1 MTPPPMTTPA
11 PGFRHWLCMVVIV
24 AAAAGA
30 GCSDATPVQETAY
43 LLRVGEDV
51 VTVLEF
57 EKAVELAKAAYPHRM
72 FQEPKAQRAI
82 QLRVLREMTEEL
94 ILRQRARELGLS
106 VSDAELNEAERQIR
120 VDYPE
125 GVFEE
130 TLLENAV
137 SYSTWKENLRSRLLA
152 QKLIDQDLSSQ
163 IRISAQDVAAYY
175 KAHREELD
183 ESDDPGLQPSPK
195 AVDERI
201 VKDLRR
207 IKAEEAYGDWI
218 DSLRQKYLIDLNIS
232 QWRRIA
238 ES

>member
-1 MTPPPMTTPA
+1 
-11 PGFRHWLCMVVIV
+11 V

-30 GCSDATPVQETAY
+30 GCSDSTPVQETVY

-51 VTVLEF
+51 ITVLEF

-72 FQEPKAQRAI
+72 FQEPKAERAV

-106 VSDAELNEAERQIR
+106 VSEAELSEAEGQIR
-120 VDYPE
+120 ADYPE

-137 SYSTWKENLRSRLLA
+137 SYSAWKEKLRSRLLA
-152 QKLIDQDLSSQ
+152 QKLIDQDLASQ

-183 ESDDPGLQPSPK
+183 ESDDPGLQSPPK

-201 VKDLRR
+201 VENLRR

-232 QWRRIA
+232 QWRRITG
-238 ES
+238 S

>member
-1 MTPPPMTTPA
+1 MTPPPLTIPA
-11 PGFRHWLCMVVIV
+11 PGFWHWLCMVVIV

-30 GCSDATPVQETAY
+30 GCSDATPVPETAY

-72 FQEPKAQRAI
+72 FQEPRAQRAI
-82 QLRVLREMTEEL
+82 QFRVLREMTEEL

-137 SYSTWKENLRSRLLA
+137 SYSAWKEKLRSRLLA

-183 ESDDPGLQPSPK
+183 ESDNPGLQPSPK